1 MCVRL
6 TPPHPFKR
14 EIFFHGAKFGIILCM
29 KVLSNILFG
38 LFKSIRIAFLNVFG
52 RIKVYRWP
60 MFIVYDPHGYD
71 VKAAEIR
78 KAMNMARRGDV
89 FVRRYRNYLD
99 GYFIPGRFSH
109 SGIYIECGIMIH
121 AMSGGIQK
129 IDILDFLRCDGFAIL
144 RPVAR
149 EGMDINELTEKA
161 AGIAKSYLGN
171 KYDYDFEVDDQEEK
185 HSEPVYCHELVRK
198 CYPDLDI
205 PLETASLWN
214 GIIKINSKKYLA
226 QSFFDSDDFDVVYDS
241 DFSNPK

>member
-1 MCVRL
+1 MN
-6 TPPHPFKR
+6 
-14 EIFFHGAKFGIILCM
+14 
-29 KVLSNILFG
+29 VLPNILSG
-38 LFKSIRIAFLNVFG
+38 LFKRLRTAFLDVLG
-52 RIKVYRWP
+52 GIKVYRWP
-60 MFIVYDPHGYD
+60 MFIVYDPHGHD

-78 KAMNMARRGDV
+78 KAMSIARRGDV

-121 AMSGGIQK
+121 AMSGGVQK

-144 RPVAR
+144 RPVEKDGR
-149 EGMDINELTEKA
+149 DMDALTRKA
-161 AGIAKSYLGN
+161 SSIAHAYLGN
-171 KYDYDFEVDDQEEK
+171 KYDYDFEVEDTPAK

-214 GIIKINSKKYLA
+214 GMIKMKSKKYLA
-226 QSFFDSDDFDVVYDS
+226 QSFFDSEDFDVVYDS
-241 DFSNPK
+241 DYSNPR

>member
-1 MCVRL
+1 MYSV
-6 TPPHPFKR
+6 KD
-14 EIFFHGAKFGIILCM
+14 FFR
-29 KVLSNILFG
+29 G
-38 LFKSIRIAFLNVFG
+38 LVKNLKIGFLYVFG
-52 RIKVYRWP
+52 KIKVYKWP
-60 MFIVYDPHGYD
+60 MFVVYDPHGYD
-71 VKAAEIR
+71 VKAADIR
-78 KAMNMARRGDV
+78 KAMNIARRGDV

-121 AMSGGIQK
+121 AMSDGVQK

-149 EGMDINELTEKA
+149 EGRDLAALTEKA

-171 KYDYDFEVDDQEEK
+171 KYDYDFKVEEPAAK
-185 HSEPVYCHELVRK
+185 PYEPVYCHELVRK

-214 GIIKINSKKYLA
+214 GMIKINSKKYLA
-226 QSFFDSDDFDVVYDS
+226 QSFFDSEDFEVIYDS
-241 DFSNPK
+241 DYSNPRCTTK